1 MKIYAVILITVALIL
16 ESCNSH
22 PNKLAERWVLGKG
35 PSDSP
40 STIHSQINSLGLD
53 YRVLIYDFTQSPL
66 SGSFIQ
72 LKPFGKYNL
81 RISTIYSEGRWK
93 RANDS
98 TLILVATTADTIPI
112 RVMNC
117 DGDTLKIKFL
127 RGRSFSNYL
136 NYLSN
141 DITLTFV
148 SDTIWYVKTKNPY
161 SFKYNRWAVKAK
173 QKLTETEIRHKLL
186 NYIDYLLAILKD
198 PRDNSK
204 YLDKITNPITIAANG
219 ISIKGIKEVDPE
231 WQNLFYDKEGFET
244 AYHILQNTFLCDVRI
259 METRDFVALDVD
271 ILKQIR
277 EIIKRKKK
285 CE

>member
-1 MKIYAVILITVALIL
+1 MKIPTIILVTAILILA
-16 ESCNSH
+16 SCNSR
-22 PNKLAERWVLGKG
+22 PNKLANRWVLIKG
-35 PSDSP
+35 TSDLLSD
-40 STIHSQINSLGLD
+40 IQSQIYNFP
-53 YRVLIYDFTQSPL
+53 VQIIDFTQSPL

-72 LKPFGKYNL
+72 LNPFGKYNL
-81 RISTIYSEGRWK
+81 RISTIYSEGKWK
-93 RANDS
+93 RTNDS

-127 RGRSFSNYL
+127 TGHNFSNYL

-148 SDTIWYVKTKNPY
+148 SDTIWYFKTKNPY
-161 SFKYNRWAVKAK
+161 SLKYNQWAVKAK
-173 QKLTETEIRHKLL
+173 HKLTEAEIREKLL

-219 ISIKGIKEVDPE
+219 ISIKRKDDVDPE

-259 METRDFVALDVD
+259 IEASDFIALDVD

-277 EIIKRKKK
+277 EIINRKKK